1 MCIWQRGGDQH
12 YEDLTEW
19 TTVLD
24 LALDSPDTDWLIRSE
39 TSLDEAF
46 EIEVTGGWVSFSL
59 YSFCTIVDRELL

>member
-1 MCIWQRGGDQH
+1 M
-12 YEDLTEW
+12 
-19 TTVLD
+19 LD

-39 TSLDEAF
+39 TSLGEAF